1 MSALHERV
9 RWGPFLFNLG
19 QGGGGGGGGGGGPF
33 FLKLTPPPPPPPRID
48 LHPISHYNIST
59 ESNIKVMRLEEMITT

>member
-9 RWGPFLFNLG
+9 RWGPFPLNLIH
-19 QGGGGGGGGGGGPF
+19 
-33 FLKLTPPPPPPPRID
+33 PPPID

-59 ESNIKVMRLEEMITT
+59 ESNRKVMRLEEMITWSPDHLITT